1 GLRAF
6 AVLLVVAFH
15 ANVPGISGGFVGVD
29 VFFVLSGYLITG
41 LLLAERE
48 RTGRIALANFGD
60 YCLSA
65 PRSGAEFVGN
75 IDVTEV
81 HQSLKYGL
89 VHLGSAGLPSSPDLP
104 CLGRGCG
111 MSDGQMRVKQT
122 PYPSVR
128 GQFIGHECRFLI
140 HPPQQSPP
148 ELRRTVRG
156 NHFLPCTAIPF
167 DGHQHAG
174 FPVATPGDPSPSR
187 PRSPIPLARLA
198 ADIGLVR
205 FNDPG
210 ESLPQERM
218 RGHESSDPMRQM
230 PGDSATLSV

>member
-75 IDVTEV
+75 IDVTEA

-89 VHLGSAGLPSSPDLP
+89 VHLGSAAPPRARISPVSAGDVAP
-104 CLGRGCG
+104 GSG
-111 MSDGQMRVKQT
+111 V
-122 PYPSVR
+122 P
-128 GQFIGHECRFLI
+128 
-140 HPPQQSPP
+140 PP
-148 ELRRTVRG
+148 EGLLLRDQPGPDRRRT
-156 NHFLPCTAIPF
+156 
-167 DGHQHAG
+167 
-174 FPVATPGDPSPSR
+174 SPS
-187 PRSPIPLARLA
+187 
-198 ADIGLVR
+198 D
-205 FNDPG
+205 DPG
-210 ESLPQERM
+210 RVHVGM
-218 RGHESSDPMRQM
+218 DSSFTPEAAEALAV
-230 PGDSATLSV
+230 PV